1 MKTTKNRRPLIILGL
16 ILLLMALYAF
26 GFANLPNTHDSGVY
40 PLEPGIY
47 TPAGVTP

>member
-1 MKTTKNRRPLIILGL
+1 MKITINRRLLIILGL
-16 ILLLMALYAF
+16 ILLLLALYAF
-26 GFANLPNTHDSGVY
+26 GFANLPNTRDSGVY